1 MPKPYHQFLRE
12 QNTRIDV
19 EALAF
24 RAACVSAA
32 IHQRNQKARAE
43 LTLSPQTP
51 PTPTGTT
58 AHPAPGAAPNLHAI
72 RRLDLLA

>member
-1 MPKPYHQFLRE
+1 VPKPYHQFLRE

-32 IHQRNQKARAE
+32 IHQRQHQARTA
-43 LTLSPQTP
+43 LALSPHSP
-51 PTPTGTT
+51 PSPPST
-58 AHPAPGAAPNLHAI
+58 APQPAPGAAPNLQAI